1 MDIVYFIIAI
11 LFAIVVS
18 DIIGSIFTK
27 IPQIIIQII
36 IGGIVSLLPFS
47 NEFDFNPE
55 IFMLVIIKPLI
66 FNEAQ
71 RLSLDELKKYS
82 KPILS
87 LSLVLVV
94 VTGAFTSIMVKL
106 IMPEMSLATAFILA
120 AIIIPTNSSVL
131 RSLTENLKF
140 PRHIFHILENESLFN
155 EAVAILMYE
164 LALSVSISREF
175 ILRTTVFEF
184 IFKIIGGIVIGTL
197 LGLIIVKLRYS
208 IAKSNFE
215 NPSMMIVIQ
224 LITPFVVYIISEE
237 YLHLSGIMAVIMS
250 GIVHKAEKPVL
261 NLKSTKLQVISN
273 STWEVVDYTLE
284 GVGAVMLG
292 LILPNAITN
301 ILKNDLKIL
310 FKLSY
315 ISVFVYFAVAS
326 LRFLWVFL
334 RTDMF
339 KISNDKKIKDSI
351 VYALSGIHG
360 TVNLII
366 ALLIPVEDNSRNV
379 FFFREDL
386 IFIAALAILISII
399 VPAIIFPLF
408 FDIKDEIKGEYTFDK
423 VKKAMLEYTVSEL
436 VNGSKN
442 KNDYSMI
449 YVKNILEGQ
458 LSFLGKESE
467 SKLDRE
473 EIRKIFG
480 EAHKI
485 QLKAVDEL
493 SNQQHINA
501 QVLSFYKAYISNLDK
516 FSIKSKFLKLKLD
529 LIDKKIRRS
538 SKNSN
543 YEEYRKNFIEDL
555 NTVHEYS
562 CDVALSYLHKII
574 DGSNYKNVSFVIKH
588 YNEKLKGKVN
598 DIDALERSKDV
609 KNYLSKVF
617 SIENTFI
624 EDYLEK
630 GLISESLADELKEQV
645 SYDQLIYMK

>member
-1 MDIVYFIIAI
+1 
-11 LFAIVVS
+11 
-18 DIIGSIFTK
+18 
-27 IPQIIIQII
+27 
-36 IGGIVSLLPFS
+36 
-47 NEFDFNPE
+47 
-55 IFMLVIIKPLI
+55 
-66 FNEAQ
+66 
-71 RLSLDELKKYS
+71 
-82 KPILS
+82 
-87 LSLVLVV
+87 
-94 VTGAFTSIMVKL
+94 
-106 IMPEMSLATAFILA
+106 
-120 AIIIPTNSSVL
+120 
-131 RSLTENLKF
+131 
-140 PRHIFHILENESLFN
+140 
-155 EAVAILMYE
+155 
-164 LALSVSISREF
+164 
-175 ILRTTVFEF
+175 
-184 IFKIIGGIVIGTL
+184 
-197 LGLIIVKLRYS
+197 
-208 IAKSNFE
+208 
-215 NPSMMIVIQ
+215 
-224 LITPFVVYIISEE
+224 
-237 YLHLSGIMAVIMS
+237 
-250 GIVHKAEKPVL
+250 
-261 NLKSTKLQVISN
+261 
-273 STWEVVDYTLE
+273 
-284 GVGAVMLG
+284 
-292 LILPNAITN
+292 
-301 ILKNDLKIL
+301 
-310 FKLSY
+310 
-315 ISVFVYFAVAS
+315 
-326 LRFLWVFL
+326 
-334 RTDMF
+334 
-339 KISNDKKIKDSI
+339 
-351 VYALSGIHG
+351 
-360 TVNLII
+360 
-366 ALLIPVEDNSRNV
+366 
-379 FFFREDL
+379 
-386 IFIAALAILISII
+386 
-399 VPAIIFPLF
+399 
-408 FDIKDEIKGEYTFDK
+408 
-423 VKKAMLEYTVSEL
+423 MLEYTVSEL

-473 EIRKIFG
+473 EIRKIFD

-529 LIDKKIRRS
+529 LIDKKIRKS